1 MHVKAEPHTRT
12 LDTTDP
18 FSAFIMIKYPSTEPA
33 TRAVPNGW
41 KVSDTHSYVICMYK
55 IVIQN
60 NILALTQTA
69 FKILIFF
76 KNEQIKS
83 SIFMYT

>member
-18 FSAFIMIKYPSTEPA
+18 FSAFMITKYPSTEPA

-41 KVSDTHSYVICMYK
+41 KVSDTHSYVICIDHK
-55 IVIQN
+55 LRISN
-60 NILALTQTA
+60 NYCELKL
-69 FKILIFF
+69 
-76 KNEQIKS
+76 
-83 SIFMYT
+83 